1 MRVASSRPC
10 RFGRHARADGPE
22 THQAAARQGLAE
34 RIVAE
39 IQAKGMTQV
48 EAAKVLETDQPK
60 VSRLLNGRLTE
71 FSTARLMRFL
81 ALLGHDVEIVI
92 HPAPGRPGPMAT
104 GHLMV
109 VSRDEERR

>member
-10 RFGRHARADGPE
+10 RSGRQAGAEKPE
-22 THQAAARQGLAE
+22 THQAAARQNLAE

-39 IQAKGMTQV
+39 VQAKGMTQM
-48 EAAKVLETDQPK
+48 EAAKVLEIDQPK

-81 ALLGHDVEIVI
+81 ALLGHDVEIVV
-92 HPAPGRPGPMAT
+92 HPAPGRSGSMRT
-104 GHLMV
+104 GQLMV
-109 VSRDEERR
+109 VSPDGVRR